1 MTTTR
6 QKKTAKDV
14 SVPNTKILAA
24 PHTTE
29 ETLEL
34 QYLFSSISPNSNN
47 ELTIKRFWRALNRMG
62 ILRDDPRL
70 KNMKKFLKETF
81 NGEDDDQS
89 IISFEN
95 FRDIINQNAIVRS
108 ALKGTLSI
116 PAFNEFCNDIEEI
129 YVETKKNKEGEVAAY
144 IPQLARV
151 DPDFYAISVCTVD
164 GQRFSIGDSEERFCL
179 QSTSKPINYCL
190 AHEKFGEEYVHQH
203 VGREPSGQKFNEITL
218 NTKGLPHNPLINAGA
233 IMCCSIINNSK
244 DTADA
249 FETVMDTWKRMGGGK
264 KPGFNN
270 SVYQSERGTAD
281 RNFALAYFMRE
292 NKGFPDNTDI
302 VGTLEFY
309 FQCCSIEVDADMLSI
324 VASTLANAGVCPLT
338 NDRIFSPKTVQNC
351 LSLMSSCGMYDYSGE
366 FAFTIGLPAKSGVS
380 GALMVVI
387 PNVGGF
393 AVWAPR
399 LDKIG
404 NSVKGVE
411 FCKKL
416 ITKYNF
422 HKYDNINNDGIKID
436 PRLKKYESKTNNI
449 MSLIWAA
456 TYGDID
462 EIHRLEA
469 NGIDLNA
476 ADYDGR
482 TALHLASAEGKTETV
497 EYLLKKGVNPNPADR
512 WGGTPLTDAQKGN
525 HKIVADLLV
534 QHGGK

>member
-1 MTTTR
+1 MP
-6 QKKTAKDV
+6 AKEKL
-14 SVPNTKILAA
+14 NTIALPKQDHEILAA
-24 PHTTE
+24 SNITE
-29 ETLEL
+29 EYLEM
-34 QYLFSSISPNSNN
+34 QYIFSSIHPNSNN
-47 ELTIKRFWRALNRMG
+47 ELSVSRFWKALTRTG
-62 ILRDDPRL
+62 ILHDDPRL
-70 KNMKKFLKETF
+70 NSLKSYLSNISSGDEDQTMITF
-81 NGEDDDQS
+81 EQ
-89 IISFEN
+89 
-95 FRDIINQNAIVRS
+95 FRELINQNAIVRN

-116 PAFNEFCNDIEEI
+116 PAFSDFCGDIEEI
-129 YVETKKNKEGEVAAY
+129 YLETKKNKDGEVATY

-151 DPDFYAISVCTVD
+151 NPDYYAISVCTID

-179 QSTSKPINYCL
+179 QSTSKPITYCL
-190 AHEKFGEEYVHQH
+190 AHEEFGEEYVHLH

-218 NTKGLPHNPLINAGA
+218 NNKGLPHNPLINAGA
-233 IMCCSIINNSK
+233 IMSCALINNKK
-244 DTADA
+244 DTADV
-249 FETVMDTWKRMGGGK
+249 FEKVMDTWKRLSGGK

-292 NKGFPDNTDI
+292 NKGFPEHTNI
-302 VGTLEFY
+302 VDTLEFY

-324 VASTLANAGVCPLT
+324 VAASLANMGICPLT
-338 NDRIFSPKTVQNC
+338 GDRVFSPKTVQNC

-416 ITKYNF
+416 IGKYNF
-422 HKYDNINNDGIKID
+422 HKYDNVINDGIKKD

-456 TYGDID
+456 TYGDIE

-482 TALHLASAEGKTETV
+482 TALHLAAAEGRVETV
-497 EYLLKKGVNPNPADR
+497 EYLLVKGVNINPMDR
-512 WGGTPLTDAQKGN
+512 WSGTPLMDAQRGN
-525 HKIVADLLV
+525 HKQVVELLIAN
-534 QHGGK
+534 GGK